1 MAAQYQYEIGPTYA
15 GMTNVEELA
24 TPLPPPRS
32 TFKPYS
38 QAVNLGN
45 GRVRGNGWPVAEW
58 RFGFLK
64 QAQRDQLRAF
74 CPGASACVYIKTRTN
89 DSADSYQVY
98 TATMVWPQSEERDA
112 DGRRLDFVVEFIN
125 LQEYTP

>member
-1 MAAQYQYEIGPTYA
+1 MALYSYELGTTYA

-45 GRVRGNGWPVAEW
+45 GRVRGNGCPVTEW

-64 QAQRDQLRAF
+64 QAQRDQLRTF
-74 CPGASACVYIKTRTN
+74 CPGASAEVYIKTRQN

-98 TATMVWPQSEERDA
+98 TAVMVWPEEEEKRA
-112 DGRRLDFVVEFIN
+112 GRRLDFVVKFRN
-125 LQEYTP
+125 LVEYP